1 MWQPAC
7 RWQVSLPETS
17 SVPPSYSTKPTRE
30 LLSPACLCSSRNWGT
45 HGEAVSFHG
54 NADTFQTRAS
64 TNDREPGACWSVAW
78 NGVSLDWASYYSLSF
93 LACLCSEGFIPP
105 LLLDVAAACLPQAG
119 FIPLLLLYSCPSF
132 PHRVHTPNHLKN
144 SASTLNYC
152 FLSQS
157 CFNRAR
163 GANRGSVA

>member
-1 MWQPAC
+1 MAAAC
-7 RWQVSLPETS
+7 LPQAGFT
-17 SVPPSYSTKPTRE
+17 PPCYSTKPRRE

-64 TNDREPGACWSVAW
+64 TDDRAPGACWYVAW
-78 NGVSLDWASYYSLSF
+78 NGVSLDLASYCSL
-93 LACLCSEGFIPP
+93 FILSCPSSGRLVPP
-105 LLLDVAAACLPQAG
+105 LLLYVAAPRTSPG
-119 FIPLLLLYSCPSF
+119 IPLLLLYSCPSF
-132 PHRVHTPNHLKN
+132 PHRVHTPNHLEN
-144 SASTLNYC
+144 PAITLNYC